1 MSTASNLSVV
11 RVAGAASIRAACCF
25 FIGVVAWGA
34 STGCSLVV
42 DQAAG
47 ESGDTGESVSVEE
60 QPLTACS
67 ASLAGYCAAPQVTT
81 VSGFAQGPSDSEWIC
96 YPTEFRATPTDYK
109 PYFFV
114 EKFDGLWQ
122 GVGWGTMT
130 CVPQCC
136 FNSNGGASDRRML
149 SPIFAAGTTCSG
161 NSICASTTSMWQ
173 GDAMPFVS
181 GLAHYAG
188 PMNTDKG
195 ESIWSGKN
203 EPTTLRAFATGDS
216 AVEVDGYSFFV
227 GRPGGTHNIK
237 ALPSIGLK
245 AYSAANGEIVDMLQ
259 ASLGVCAFTSVGG
272 MDDAHRP
279 RIYRFSGTWRLTSTT
294 VQAARARC
302 YYFNQ
307 SQP

>member
-1 MSTASNLSVV
+1 MSIASKSSVV
-11 RVAGAASIRAACCF
+11 RVAGAASMRAGFRAF
-25 FIGVVAWGA
+25 FGIVAWGA
-34 STGCSLVV
+34 SMGCSAGV

-47 ESGDTGESVSVEE
+47 AGGDTRESVGAEQ
-60 QPLTACS
+60 QPLTACA
-67 ASLAGYCAAPQVTT
+67 ASLAGFCAAPQVTT

-96 YPTEFRATPTDYK
+96 YPTEWRTTPTDYK
-109 PYFFV
+109 PFFFV

-136 FNSNGGASDRRML
+136 FNSNGGAADRRML
-149 SPIFAAGTTCSG
+149 SQVYAAGATCTG
-161 NSICASTTSMWQ
+161 GLCASTTSMWQ

-188 PMNTDKG
+188 PMTTDKG
-195 ESIWSGKN
+195 ESIWSGKT
-203 EPTTLRAFATGDS
+203 EPTSLRALAVGNST
-216 AVEVDGYSFFV
+216 VEVDGYSFFV
-227 GRPGGTHNIK
+227 GRPGGSHNIK

-245 AYSAANGEIVDMLQ
+245 GYSAANGEIVEMMP
-259 ASLGVCAFTSVGG
+259 AALGVCAFTSVGA
-272 MDDAHRP
+272 MDDTHRP
-279 RIYRFSGTWRLTSTT
+279 RIYRFSGVWRLTSTT
-294 VQAARARC
+294 AQAAKARC